1 MTDLNYSIFMKQEET
16 QANWENPGFTSFM
29 FLILVNNLEIDNQ
42 KCRNLTCSIVIY
54 LMLKL
59 TDASARDGA
68 STSHDDLL
76 WLWCLLDYDMGN
88 DNAACEI

>member
-59 TDASARDGA
+59 TDA
-68 STSHDDLL
+68 
-76 WLWCLLDYDMGN
+76 
-88 DNAACEI
+88 